1 MNRIGICI
9 KEFDSIFT
17 NGCAQQGYFV
27 LKSLR
32 KSGFN
37 VDFVTIEKQLEYFE
51 IINEPVINICDV
63 DILKNY
69 SLIIFSSLIV
79 DQIELLNQ
87 IKLLGIKIANLMVGN
102 YYIINCEEFVFN
114 VHNNVIQDM
123 NNLFVDE
130 IWLMPMYK
138 HAVQYIS
145 NITNKP
151 VKISPYVWDSEIIN
165 KYIISKE
172 IKPYY
177 QNLSNNNKIDIVIME
192 PNLSIHKNALP
203 LLVVLNNYFLNYT
216 ERLGNIHVFGKPK
229 RNPDCLACIKHL
241 EIVKCKKIILYE
253 RTLSLEVFSR
263 LRESN
268 IKFVV
273 LSNNLRNSLNFIHLE
288 CFTLKIPIIHNC
300 LPYSDNNLYYEDS
313 DTIADYS
320 KINNHINLVWEGN
333 YNYDNKTLDIL
344 KKFHPYSKF
353 NVDNYR
359 LLSTTLVNKHKMSIY
374 DYNIIFKKQTYSVNL
389 IDEFC
394 IIIIV
399 KNDTNINILY
409 KNLEKLNKS
418 AKKKCIVSLFCNKK
432 NFENLDNYSSLDIRI
447 KEVNYENIEL
457 YALANTKYK
466 KICFINSNT
475 LTYLT
480 INDIKN
486 IANNNNGMVSVNS
499 KMLGDKK
506 EIKTNNHFIN
516 LVFKALGREYKD
528 NHLIDINFFIYNNSE
543 TFINYINFYLN
554 NNSKYLD
561 FVPKNLELS
570 VLLTLISPNIVF
582 FNSTHRLVVNK
593 TNNNQYFPIGYL
605 ISSKKNIV
613 MFVNY
618 DNNDKKINVKNQYI
632 VSYNDSNIYKIKNHT
647 FYDVTY
653 KGNLFSLEY

>member
-37 VDFVTIEKQLEYFE
+37 VDFVTIEKQLKYFE

-63 DILKNY
+63 DVLKNY
-69 SLIIFSSLIV
+69 SIIVFSSLIV

-87 IKLLGIKIANLMVGN
+87 IKLQGIKIANLMVGN

-123 NNLFVDE
+123 NNSFVDE

-138 HAVQYIS
+138 HVVQYIS

-151 VKISPYVWDSEIIN
+151 VKISPYVWDNEIIN

-177 QNLSNNNKIDIVIME
+177 QNLSNNNTIDIVIME

-203 LLVVLNNYFLNYT
+203 LLVILNNYFLNYT
-216 ERLGNIHVFGKPK
+216 ERLGNIHIFGKPK
-229 RNPDCLACIKHL
+229 RNPNCLECIRHL
-241 EIVKCKKIILYE
+241 EIVKCNKIILYE

-268 IKFVV
+268 IKYVV

-288 CFTLKIPIIHNC
+288 CFTLNIPIIHNC
-300 LPYSDNNLYYEDS
+300 LPYSDNKLYYEDS
-313 DTIADYS
+313 DVTADYS
-320 KINNHINLVWEGN
+320 KINNYINLVWEGK
-333 YNYDNKTLDIL
+333 YKYDNKTLDTL
-344 KKFHPYSKF
+344 KQFHPYNKL
-353 NVDNYR
+353 NVHNYK
-359 LLSTTLVNKHKMSIY
+359 LLAESLIKTNKMSIY
-374 DYNIIFKKQTYSVNL
+374 DYNIIFKKKNNKINL
-389 IDEFC
+389 IDDFC

-399 KNDTNINILY
+399 KKDTNVHTLY
-409 KNLEKLNKS
+409 KNLDKLNRS
-418 AKKKCIVSLFCNKK
+418 TEKKCIVRIFCTDDIK
-432 NFENLDNYSSLDIRI
+432 NIEIYSNLDI
-447 KEVNYENIEL
+447 KVNKINDNNIEL
-457 YALANTKYK
+457 NSLAKTYYK

-475 LTYLT
+475 VSYL
-480 INDIKN
+480 NVDDIKKL
-486 IANNNNGMVSVNS
+486 ADDNNGIIAVNN
-499 KMLGDKK
+499 KMTGDKK
-506 EIKTNNHFIN
+506 DVKTTNHFIN
-516 LVFKALGREYKD
+516 LVFKAFGRDYKC
-528 NHLIDINFFIYNNSE
+528 NHLIDTNFFIYNNSE
-543 TFINYINFYLN
+543 AFVNYVNFYLSN
-554 NNSKYLD
+554 IDKYTD
-561 FVPKNLELS
+561 FIPKNIELS
-570 VLLTLISPNIVF
+570 VLLTLICPNIVF
-582 FNSTHRLVVNK
+582 FDSTHRLIVNK
-593 TNNNQYFPIGYL
+593 TANNQYYPVGYL

-618 DNNDKKINVKNQYI
+618 DNNHKDNNLKNQYI
-632 VSYNDSNIYKIKNHT
+632 VSYSSANIYKINNKT

-653 KGNLFSLEY
+653 KGNLFYLEY